1 MATTA
6 DIRNGLVI
14 DHKGKRMKIVSFLH
28 VKPGKGGAFVRTKL
42 KNIVTGQTVEKT
54 FRAGAKIVP
63 VRIESKKM
71 QYLYSD
77 SYSLIFMD
85 FQTYE
90 QESVPISK
98 FEDESKFLV
107 EGMTVN
113 VSIAENEIIGLSPP
127 NFVELKVSE
136 TDPGVRGNTAQGGSK
151 PAVLENGVSV
161 SVPLFV
167 NIGEKI
173 KIDTRTGEYVER
185 VK

>member
-1 MATTA
+1 M
-6 DIRNGLVI
+6 I
-14 DHKGKRMKIVSFLH
+14 
-28 VKPGKGGAFVRTKL
+28 
-42 KNIVTGQTVEKT
+42 
-54 FRAGAKIVP
+54 
-63 VRIESKKM
+63 
-71 QYLYSD
+71 
-77 SYSLIFMD
+77 
-85 FQTYE
+85 
-90 QESVPISK
+90 ISK